1 MRVPMDGR
9 MVRGALVAAAT
20 LVALVASACAPT
32 PDGAADP
39 TPEDLFA
46 GGTYPI
52 ELVVEPQTVTNEFSL
67 FGMSTCTVTAVTP
80 SVDLRG
86 TLTVGPAEMSPE
98 LRFVEIPGAT
108 LDLPGSTISAGSA
121 SLTCDGELVGALGL
135 SLRFDAGASVQ
146 SAVLDTTERTLTL
159 SEPTITLTNVQVVLG
174 GPAGTTP
181 PIDLDPITVSV
192 PTLDIGV

>member
-1 MRVPMDGR
+1 
-9 MVRGALVAAAT
+9 MVVDTSAAT
-20 LVALVASACAPT
+20 ALLLDEPESPLRSTDDLTAVGGITHSHRYPRSTRTGGVCEELRGGHA
-32 PDGAADP
+32 GAD
-39 TPEDLFA
+39 ER
-46 GGTYPI
+46 
-52 ELVVEPQTVTNEFSL
+52 TNGS
-67 FGMSTCTVTAVTP
+67 GCTVTAVTP

-159 SEPTITLTNVQVVLG
+159 SEPTITLTDVQVVLG
-174 GPAGTTP
+174 GPAGATP
-181 PIDLDPITVSV
+181 PIDLDPITMSV
-192 PTLDIGV
+192 PTLDIGI